1 VRRFLGAT
9 GRVLITGG
17 VLVLLF
23 VAYQL
28 WGTGLYEA
36 RAQNRLKDEFR
47 EQLRQSRATTT
58 TAPSTTTGPTPTE
71 PPPTVSTTES
81 APEAPVVAD
90 GDSVGIIDIPR
101 IGLSK
106 AIVEGVNVDDLRNG
120 PGHYPGTPFPGQVGN
135 AAIAGHRTTYGA
147 PFGDLDRLS
156 RGDEIT
162 LQTVQGTFRYTV
174 ERDPFAVDP
183 DDSSVLDPTTDNGT
197 MLATLTL
204 TTCDPKYSAA
214 QRLIV
219 KANLVLP
226 VGEVALPAT
235 VEPDAPQPEISGLS
249 GESSSRTPAILW
261 GAIAA
266 VVGLLWW
273 LVFHRHPRWSTW
285 LIGAIPFVAALFVF
299 YTYLERVLPS
309 NY

>member
-28 WGTGLYEA
+28 WGTGIYEA
-36 RAQNRLKDEFR
+36 RAQNRLKDEFQ

-58 TAPSTTTGPTPTE
+58 TAPTTTTGPAPTE
-71 PPPTVSTTES
+71 PPPTVPTTEP
-81 APEAPVVAD
+81 APAAPIVAN
-90 GDSVGIIDIPR
+90 GDSVGIIDIPK

-106 AIVEGVNVDDLRNG
+106 AFVEGVNVDDLRNG

-135 AAIAGHRTTYGA
+135 AAVAGHRTTYGA
-147 PFGDLDRLS
+147 PFENLDQLVE
-156 RGDEIT
+156 GDEIRVQT
-162 LQTVQGTFRYTV
+162 LQGEFRYKV
-174 ERDPFAVDP
+174 SERGPYVVDP
-183 DDSSVLDPTTDNGT
+183 DDSSPLDEAPNA
-197 MLATLTL
+197 ATLTL

-226 VGEVALPAT
+226 AGEVPLPAT
-235 VEPDAPQPEISGLS
+235 VEPDAPEPEISGLS
-249 GESSSRTPAILW
+249 GESSSRAPAILW

-266 VVGLLWW
+266 VVGMLWW
-273 LVFHRHPRWSTW
+273 LMFHRHPRWSTW
-285 LIGAIPFVAALFVF
+285 LVGAIPFVAALFVF

>member
-17 VLVLLF
+17 VLLLLF

-28 WGTGLYEA
+28 WGTGIYEA
-36 RAQNRLKDEFR
+36 RAQDRLKDDFR
-47 EQLRQSRATTT
+47 EQLARTKATTTT
-58 TAPSTTTGPTPTE
+58 TAPPSTTE
-71 PPPTVSTTES
+71 PPPTVATT
-81 APEAPVVAD
+81 AAAADTPEPAD
-90 GDSVGIIDIPR
+90 GDSVGIIEIPK
-101 IGLSK
+101 IGLS
-106 AIVEGVNVDDLRNG
+106 AAVVQGVNVDDLRQG
-120 PGHYPGTPFPGQVGN
+120 PGHYPGTPLPGQEGN

-147 PFGDLDRLS
+147 PFGDLDQLS
-156 RGDEIT
+156 KGDAITVQT
-162 LQTVQGTFRYTV
+162 LQGRFRYTV
-174 ERDPFAVDP
+174 DEEPYAVDP
-183 DDSSVLDPTTDNGT
+183 DDSRPLDSVSGRGV
-197 MLATLTL
+197 LTL
-204 TTCDPKYSAA
+204 TTCTPKYSAA

-226 VGEVALPAT
+226 FGATPLPPT
-235 VEPDAPQPEISGLS
+235 VDPSAPAPTISGLS

-261 GAIAA
+261 GSIVA

-273 LVFHRHPRWSTW
+273 LVFHRHPRWPIW
-285 LIGAIPFVAALFVF
+285 VVGAIPFFVALFVF